1 MAKTKLGFDIGNNSL
16 KIAVEKGGE
25 IALHEVRLPEHLVE
39 NGEIAMPHAFS
50 DFLKKTA
57 RELRL
62 PRGAGALLIP
72 AGQVICRQVTMP
84 RMTQRQLMMNLPYEF
99 SDFIQGEPEQ
109 YFCDY
114 AVCDPVEEQEEG
126 QLTLM
131 AAAVAKKQSHDY
143 IRMFARA
150 GITLKILLPQ
160 EMALIQIVRSY
171 RERNPQAQK
180 EFCFVDLGHA
190 STRIIVINGDRLQ
203 AVRQVPVGGQDLDHV
218 IADHMNI
225 DTFLADSYK
234 RDNYR
239 DIVAQPSCM
248 ELYGR
253 IAVEILKVINFY
265 RFTFREHQ
273 LEGIYLIGGGANI
286 PPLCQSIG
294 GALEMPLYPAEDLI
308 PGGKQNK
315 DLCAVGVLAAG
326 MALAKE
332 DR

>member
-1 MAKTKLGFDIGNNSL
+1 
-16 KIAVEKGGE
+16 
-25 IALHEVRLPEHLVE
+25 
-39 NGEIAMPHAFS
+39 
-50 DFLKKTA
+50 
-57 RELRL
+57 
-62 PRGAGALLIP
+62 
-72 AGQVICRQVTMP
+72 
-84 RMTQRQLMMNLPYEF
+84 
-99 SDFIQGEPEQ
+99 
-109 YFCDY
+109 
-114 AVCDPVEEQEEG
+114 
-126 QLTLM
+126 
-131 AAAVAKKQSHDY
+131 
-143 IRMFARA
+143 MFARA

-315 DLCAVGVLAAG
+315 ELCAVGVLAAG

-332 DR
+332 ER